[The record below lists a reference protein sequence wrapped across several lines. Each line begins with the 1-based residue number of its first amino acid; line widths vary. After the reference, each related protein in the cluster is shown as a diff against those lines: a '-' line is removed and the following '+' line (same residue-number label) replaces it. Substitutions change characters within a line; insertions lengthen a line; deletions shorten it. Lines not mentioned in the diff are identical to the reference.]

1 MLKCQQLSR
10 PSSWY
15 KVTRK
20 TFIQGFE
27 HAQCIAI
34 DIFDVFGNE

>member
-1 MLKCQQLSR
+1 MLKCQELSR

-20 TFIQGFE
+20 HFQGFE